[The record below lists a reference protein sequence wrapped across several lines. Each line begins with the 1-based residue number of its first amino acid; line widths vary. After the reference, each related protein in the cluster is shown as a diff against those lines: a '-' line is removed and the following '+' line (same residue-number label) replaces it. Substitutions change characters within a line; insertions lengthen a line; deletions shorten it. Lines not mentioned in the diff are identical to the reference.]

1 MGGELTRDKSV
12 EDGTGVLGSRKK
24 VGVNEY
30 IFLNV
35 PATTAAGRPMV
46 VTYDGDEATLVKGV
60 APATSSVYQEIAIV
74 PRLIGSAAEDV
85 WCQTRG
91 ICEALLDGTTDIA
104 KDDYLEVLN
113 TDTALSK
120 DATTRSVY
128 SVAIATEAYTDTPDA
143 LYTVMLLGDRVQIAA
158 S

>member
-12 EDGTGVLGSRKK
+12 EDGTGVLGSRKR

-35 PATTAAGRPMV
+35 PATTAAGTPMV
-46 VTYDGDEATLVKGV
+46 VSYDGDEATLVKGV

-91 ICEALLDGTTDIA
+91 ICEALLDGTTNIA
-104 KDDYLEVLN
+104 KDSYLEVLN
-113 TDTALSK
+113 TDTALTVDGS
-120 DATTRSVY
+120 TRTVY
-128 SVAIATEAYTDTPDA
+128 SVAIATEAYEDTPDA
-143 LYTVMLLGDRVQIAA
+143 LYTVMMLGDRVQIAA